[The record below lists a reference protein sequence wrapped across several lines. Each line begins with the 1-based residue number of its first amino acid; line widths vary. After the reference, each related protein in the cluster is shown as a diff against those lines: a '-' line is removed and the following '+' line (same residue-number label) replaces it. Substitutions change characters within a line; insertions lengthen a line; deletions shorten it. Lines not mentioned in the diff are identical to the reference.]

1 MSIPTLIKRL
11 LLEENQSV
19 LTVEERELLEGE
31 IAEETE
37 VRIALGGV
45 TYMITQIGLP
55 SLLPS
60 IQA

>member
-37 VRIALGGV
+37 VRIALGV
-45 TYMITQIGLP
+45 VMYMITQIGLL